1 MRKKKLRIG
10 GASGYWGDASS
21 STKFLLA
28 EENLDVLVYD
38 YLAEITMAIMAR
50 ANLKDETL
58 GYATD
63 FVFEVLDQNLAEIS
77 NQKVK
82 VVSNA
87 GGMNPIACASAIE
100 ALIKKQGLDLKVG
113 VVLGDNLLNRASD
126 FQIDAPTEMFSKRN
140 FPEKDSITSINA
152 YLGAFPIA
160 KLLNEGIDIV
170 ITGRCVDS
178 ALTLGACISFFNWNE
193 NDLDLLAAG
202 SLVGHLIECGTQV
215 TGGNFTDWKSI
226 SGGFE
231 KIGYPIAEISS
242 DGKALIQKPTGSGGI
257 INFGTV
263 AEQLVYEIGD
273 PANYIL
279 PDVTCD
285 FSSVKIKEVSSNSVE
300 VSGAKGYQPPDTLKV
315 CLTYSDGYRGGHLY
329 GFYGM
334 EAVKK
339 AEAYSHA
346 VISRAKADLRN
357 INLDDFTEV
366 STEIL
371 GSEAQ
376 FGKASKGQNNREV
389 FVKIAVKHPSPKGVD
404 IMLKAATGLG
414 LSSPPGLSGFAG
426 ARPKPTPVLALFS
439 FLISKEKVPISTKTG
454 LANAE
459 KFNTF
464 ELGGKLVERDNVKPP
479 SHFYTSEKTMFLP
492 LVALA
497 YSRSGDKGDKVNIG
511 VIARSPELY
520 PFLWSILTEVKV
532 KNIFEHF
539 LKGPVERFPIPGFNA
554 INFVLSQALG
564 GGGTTSLRND
574 PQGKGYGQILLST
587 EVLVPKSLVPK
598 NWLNYRLE

>member
-1 MRKKKLRIG
+1 
-10 GASGYWGDASS
+10 
-21 STKFLLA
+21 
-28 EENLDVLVYD
+28 
-38 YLAEITMAIMAR
+38 MAIMAR
-50 ANLKDETL
+50 ANLKDKTL

-63 FVFEVLDQNLAEIS
+63 FVFEVIDQNLAEIS
-77 NQKVK
+77 NQNVK

-100 ALIKKQGLDLKVG
+100 ALIKGKGLDLKVG
-113 VVLGDNLLNRASD
+113 VVLGDNLSNRISD
-126 FQIDAPTEMFSKRN
+126 FEIDAPKEMFSKRN

-160 KLLNEGIDIV
+160 KLLNEGMDIV

-300 VSGAKGYQPPDTLKV
+300 VSGAKGYQPPDALKV

-334 EAVKK
+334 KSVKNPGVSIK
-339 AEAYSHA
+339 APPKRIKSP
-346 VISRAKADLRN
+346 
-357 INLDDFTEV
+357 
-366 STEIL
+366 
-371 GSEAQ
+371 
-376 FGKASKGQNNREV
+376 SK
-389 FVKIAVKHPSPKGVD
+389 IC
-404 IMLKAATGLG
+404 
-414 LSSPPGLSGFAG
+414 
-426 ARPKPTPVLALFS
+426 
-439 FLISKEKVPISTKTG
+439 
-454 LANAE
+454 
-459 KFNTF
+459 
-464 ELGGKLVERDNVKPP
+464 
-479 SHFYTSEKTMFLP
+479 
-492 LVALA
+492 
-497 YSRSGDKGDKVNIG
+497 RSG
-511 VIARSPELY
+511 S
-520 PFLWSILTEVKV
+520 
-532 KNIFEHF
+532 
-539 LKGPVERFPIPGFNA
+539 
-554 INFVLSQALG
+554 
-564 GGGTTSLRND
+564 
-574 PQGKGYGQILLST
+574 
-587 EVLVPKSLVPK
+587 
-598 NWLNYRLE
+598 